1 MIIRFSL
8 DTVRRNFTPVDNRF
22 LLDFL
27 PDASDICIRV
37 YLVGLMLCYAGAD
50 SETSLSDTLGLSESA
65 ITEAYSYWQTMGLV
79 RIRSEQPLI
88 VEYLDLE
95 PTETGGVVPGK
106 YANLVSAL
114 GSLIAPR
121 QFDFRELKHVYDWI
135 EVYGLDEETV
145 LELVSHCMDQKGRRV
160 SVNYIDAVART
171 WSEGG
176 VKTREAA
183 RAYLANYELKK
194 HGASEILR
202 QWNKRR
208 KPTKNETEL
217 YDKWIHEWGFTPEA
231 VLATLPK
238 LTVSGTPNFVYLDE
252 LLDSLRQKGQLS
264 KPEIEQADAKAA
276 GETAFAKLVFE
287 RAGKYEPASPTQRAQ
302 ISMYLKDYGMPRELL
317 LFGAEQCRGANE
329 PFGMMKKLWN
339 DWHGAGITT
348 IEGAEQHLQARANT
362 RKPKPQGRQYPQHDL
377 TDEQLEHL
385 LVDLD
390 KDLDEARE

>member
-8 DTVRRNFTPVDNRF
+8 DTARRNFTPVDNRF
-22 LLDFL
+22 ILDFL
-27 PDASDICIRV
+27 PDASDVCIRV
-37 YLVGLMLCYAGAD
+37 YLFGLMLCYAGAD
-50 SETSLSDTLGLSESA
+50 GETSLADALGLSEPA
-65 ITEAYSYWQTMGLV
+65 ITEAYAYWQKLGLV

-106 YANLVSAL
+106 YAKLVSAL

-135 EVYGLDEETV
+135 EVYGLDEEAV

-171 WSEGG
+171 WSEEG

-183 RAYLANYELKK
+183 RAHLARYELKK

-202 QWNKRR
+202 QWNKLR
-208 KPTKNETEL
+208 KPTKNETAL
-217 YDKWIHEWGFTPEA
+217 YDKWISEWGFTQEA
-231 VLATLPK
+231 VLAALPK

-252 LLDSLRQKGQLS
+252 LLDSLRQEGHLS
-264 KPEIEQADAKAA
+264 KPEIERADAKTAE
-276 GETAFAKLVFE
+276 ETAFAKLVFE
-287 RAGKYEPASPTQRAQ
+287 RAGKLEPATRTQRAQ
-302 ISMYLKDYGMPRELL
+302 ISLYLKDYGMPRELL

-339 DWHGAGITT
+339 EWHSAGVTT
-348 IEGAEQHLQARANT
+348 IEGAEKQLQARAAT
-362 RKPKPQGRQYPQHDL
+362 RKPKSQGRQYPQHDL

-390 KDLDEARE
+390 KDLD